1 MYNIFCFTLLL
12 KPIKKPALKGIGP
25 PKPDKGKE
33 VPDVVNI
40 AVMGHGVVGSGVVEL
55 LLKNH
60 DSIAKKTAGVGIN
73 VKYILDLRD
82 FKGTAYDEKFI
93 KDFNVILNDEDI
105 KIVVEVMG
113 GCHPAFEYA
122 TQLMERGKCVV
133 TSNKELVAQYG
144 AELLDTAKKNNVS
157 FLFEAS
163 VGGGIPIIRPLHQC
177 LAANEIS
184 EIAGIL
190 NGTTNYIL
198 TKMFKDGIGFDEALS
213 QAQELG
219 YAERNPAA
227 DVEGHDACRKIC
239 ILASLSFGN
248 HIYPDEIKTVGITAI
263 TGEDVAYAERYGGV
277 IKLIGRAKL
286 TQDGR
291 VSIRTTPAVLS
302 RDSQLANVDDVFNG
316 ILVRGDAIG
325 DCVFYGKGAGK
336 MPTASAV
343 VADVIDQTKHVG
355 RVPKRIF
362 WDWPKEGQLKAE
374 ADCAE
379 RQMIRASFPTAGI
392 GEKQVNDLFGPVDFV
407 RVAGRPDNELCFV
420 TGEMTYG
427 KLEETLS
434 TLKNEAVKV
443 LSVIPVLEY

>member
-1 MYNIFCFTLLL
+1 MPN
-12 KPIKKPALKGIGP
+12 
-25 PKPDKGKE
+25 
-33 VPDVVNI
+33 VVDI

-60 DSIAKKTAGVGIN
+60 DSIAKKTGGVGIN

-82 FKGTAYDEKFI
+82 FQGTTYDEKFV
-93 KDFNVILNDEDI
+93 KDFDVILNDENV

-122 TQLMERGKCVV
+122 TKLMERGKCVV
-133 TSNKELVAQYG
+133 TSNKELVAMYG
-144 AELLDTAKKNNVS
+144 AELLDTAKKKGVS

-198 TKMFKDGIGFDEALS
+198 TKMFKDGIGFDEALK

-248 HIYPDEIKTVGITAI
+248 HIYPDKVKTVGITAI
-263 TGEDVAYAERYGGV
+263 TGEDVAYADRFGGV

-286 TQDGR
+286 LENGK
-291 VSIRTTPAVLS
+291 VSMRTTPAVLHK
-302 RDSQLANVDDVFNG
+302 DSQLANVDDVFNG

-362 WDWPKEGQLKAE
+362 WDWPQEDQLE
-374 ADCAE
+374 QEDRCAE
-379 RQMIRASFPTAGI
+379 RQMIRAVFPTAGI
-392 GEKQVNDLFGPVDFV
+392 GEKQVADLFGTVDFV
-407 RVAGRPDNELCFV
+407 SLSGRPDSELCFV
-420 TGEMTYG
+420 TKEMTYG
-427 KLEETLS
+427 KLEECLS
-434 TLKNEAVKV
+434 TLKNEAVTV